1 MTLQVNDLYFSF
13 KSNKVLNGI
22 SFQASEGSLLC
33 VLGRNG
39 AGKST
44 LFRCILGL
52 LKGWR
57 GEILIDGVDANKLS
71 PVQLA
76 GKISYIPQNHSTA
89 FSYSVLD
96 MVLMGTTARL
106 KRFENP
112 GKRERKLAEASLDL
126 VNIRHLRDR
135 NFQGIS
141 GGEQQ
146 LVLIARALAQE
157 TRVIIM
163 DEPCSNLDY
172 GNQIKVM
179 KAVKDLAKQGYLI
192 IQSTHNPEHVF
203 LFADEVMVILDG
215 IIGAMG
221 RADEILSEELL
232 REIYGIHVN
241 LHEITERRLKFCIP
255 DQREVSYVEAL

>member
-1 MTLQVNDLYFSF
+1 
-13 KSNKVLNGI
+13 
-22 SFQASEGSLLC
+22 
-33 VLGRNG
+33 
-39 AGKST
+39 
-44 LFRCILGL
+44 
-52 LKGWR
+52 
-57 GEILIDGVDANKLS
+57 
-71 PVQLA
+71 
-76 GKISYIPQNHSTA
+76 
-89 FSYSVLD
+89 

-106 KRFENP
+106 NRFENP
-112 GKRERKLAEASLDL
+112 GKQERKLAEASLDL

-146 LVLIARALAQE
+146 LVLIARALAQQ

-241 LHEITERRLKFCIP
+241 LHEIKERRLKFCIP